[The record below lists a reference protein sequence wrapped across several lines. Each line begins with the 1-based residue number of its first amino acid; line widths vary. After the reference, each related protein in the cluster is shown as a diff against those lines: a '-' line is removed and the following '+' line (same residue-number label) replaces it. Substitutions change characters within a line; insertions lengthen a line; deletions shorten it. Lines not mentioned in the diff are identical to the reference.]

1 MEDLVALTAVVGTVG
16 AVVAGYLQWRID
28 RSVSATTT
36 RIWGEM
42 NESYMG
48 REVLELR
55 FQQMSE
61 HLDRVDKHLDRVDQH
76 LTNVAKHLDQ
86 VNSPVI
92 VDRIQAISLRLN
104 IIDKKLEKLETAG

>member
-1 MEDLVALTAVVGTVG
+1 
-16 AVVAGYLQWRID
+16 
-28 RSVSATTT
+28 
-36 RIWGEM
+36 
-42 NESYMG
+42 
-48 REVLELR
+48 
-55 FQQMSE
+55 MSE